1 MTNDYRS
8 RIVSADEAVAQ
19 VRSGQRVYIHNGC
32 SEPIE
37 LVKALTRRGPSL
49 QDVELIH
56 MATMGI
62 ADYSLPEYE
71 GHFRTNALFIGGNV
85 RQAIQEGR
93 GDYTPVFLSEIEGLF
108 SSGALPIDVA
118 LLQCAPPDSYGFM
131 SLGTSIDVNIA
142 VAQCARHVI
151 VEINDQMPRTLGDA
165 FLHVSRVDA
174 FIETSHPLSEYP
186 QHEVTEQHR
195 AIARNVAGLI
205 PDGAT
210 IQTGIGGIPEATLA
224 LLGNHKDLGIHSEMV
239 PDGAIDLIRAGVV
252 NGERKTLHPNKVIA
266 GFVLGS
272 KRLFDFIDNNP
283 MFEFHPTGY
292 CNDPLVIARND
303 RMVAINSAIE
313 VDLTG
318 QVCSDSMGQTIY
330 SGIGGQVDFLR
341 GAARAQGG
349 LPIIALPSTAK
360 HGAVSRIAT
369 MLQPGAG
376 VVTSRGDVHY
386 VVTEHGVAYLHGK
399 TLRQR
404 AEALIQVADPKFRG
418 ELEAFAIERKLLSRD
433 RSTVPV

>member
-1 MTNDYRS
+1 MTGDYRS
-8 RIVSADEAVAQ
+8 RIVSSDDAVAVVQ
-19 VRSGQRVYIHNGC
+19 SRQRVYIHNGC
-32 SEPIE
+32 AEPTE
-37 LVKALTRRGPSL
+37 LVKALTRRGPML
-49 QDVELIH
+49 HDVEVMH

-62 ADYSLPEYE
+62 ADYSLPEHE

-85 RQAIQEGR
+85 RRAIQEGR

-108 SSGALPIDVA
+108 SSGAADIDVA
-118 LLQCAPPDSYGFM
+118 LLQGTPPDAYGYM
-131 SLGTSIDVNIA
+131 SLGPSVDVSLT
-142 VAQCARHVI
+142 VAQYARHVI
-151 VEINDQMPRTLGDA
+151 VEINDQMPRTLGDT

-174 FIETSHPLSEYP
+174 FIETSHPLAEYP

-224 LLGNHKDLGIHSEMV
+224 LLKNHKDLGIHSEMV
-239 PDGAIDLIRAGVV
+239 PDGAIELIQSGVV
-252 NGERKTLHPNKVIA
+252 NGERKTLHPRKVIT

-283 MFEFHPTGY
+283 IFEFHRTAY
-292 CNDPLVIARND
+292 CNDPLIIARND

-318 QVCSDSMGQTIY
+318 QVCSDSMGRTPY

-341 GAARAQGG
+341 GAARSKGG
-349 LPIIALPSTAK
+349 VPIIALPSTAK
-360 HGAVSRIAT
+360 NGTVSRIAT

-404 AEALIQVADPKFRG
+404 AEALLQVADPKFRA
-418 ELEAFAIERKLLSRD
+418 ELEEFAIEHKLLRAD
-433 RSTVPV
+433 RATVGV